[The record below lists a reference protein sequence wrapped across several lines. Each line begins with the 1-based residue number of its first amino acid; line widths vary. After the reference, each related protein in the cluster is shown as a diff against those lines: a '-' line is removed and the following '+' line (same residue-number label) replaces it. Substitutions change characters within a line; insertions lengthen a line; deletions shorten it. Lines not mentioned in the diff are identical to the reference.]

1 MNIFK
6 KIRAR
11 LTLRL
16 VSGFTTLVL
25 VAVIALCLFFT
36 LQSLSVGYVSFFG
49 NSVFRVVTGSM
60 EPEIPVGALLIAK
73 KTDIETIRERDIVC
87 YRSSNTQ
94 LGGIIITHRVVG
106 IYHDPNGEVVLQTK
120 GDANPAADTEAVT
133 EAQLIGRVKTYTG
146 SGSTMAKVIQFLTSD
161 FGFLACILLPV
172 LLIAGFIFRDA
183 VRGMKE
189 AIDTAKQQLDEQP
202 TPSETTLSEQEYE
215 QLCQQIEE
223 EVRKEM
229 EQHVEETDSH
239 GARAAEPCDVAPS
252 PANDNEP
259 SENA

>member
-16 VSGFTTLVL
+16 ASGFTTLVL
-25 VAVIALCLFFT
+25 VAVIALCLFLT

-60 EPEIPVGALLIAK
+60 EPEIPVGALLIAQ
-73 KTDIETIRERDIVC
+73 KTDIEDIRERDIVC

-106 IYHDPNGEVVLQTK
+106 IYRDPNGDVVLQTK

-133 EAQLIGRVKTYTG
+133 DKQLIGRVKTYTG
-146 SGSTMAKVIQFLTSD
+146 SGSSMAKVIQFLTSD
-161 FGFLACILLPV
+161 FGFLACILVPV

-189 AIDTAKQQLDEQP
+189 AIDATKKQLDEQQ
-202 TPSETTLSEQEYE
+202 TPPESALSEQEYA

-229 EQHVEETDSH
+229 EQHVEEPDDHT
-239 GARAAEPCDVAPS
+239 AQEFEPCDVVPS
-252 PANDNEP
+252 PANDGE
-259 SENA
+259 ET